1 MSPTLICVDS
11 ELSQLLQDESGAYSK
26 FERARNLE
34 VTKGGG
40 HLEFWMSRDMEHI
53 TGGDLK
59 GTSSLTSCRS
69 RSTSHPNVSEPIY
82 YSSLSRTMSSNFQ
95 LPPGLKPA
103 AAPGQGGGPQQPG
116 QDEEARAAQMQ
127 AKQQEEEMR
136 RGMLG
141 QILEPSARERCKQS
155 PS

>member
-1 MSPTLICVDS
+1 
-11 ELSQLLQDESGAYSK
+11 
-26 FERARNLE
+26 
-34 VTKGGG
+34 
-40 HLEFWMSRDMEHI
+40 
-53 TGGDLK
+53 
-59 GTSSLTSCRS
+59 
-69 RSTSHPNVSEPIY
+69 
-82 YSSLSRTMSSNFQ
+82 MSSNFQ

-141 QILEPSARERCKQS
+141 QILEPSARERCKQNPFMILS
-155 PS
+155 QYLPEADVPHLISNRNDP